1 VLFTRA
7 QTKELVMRLDGRR
20 ESDNVVDARGSGGR
34 GIMLGGG
41 GAMTLVVL
49 VLAMVFGVD
58 PRALLQNN
66 PPGGVVVENGEP
78 IDPANDPQAELKTF
92 VSKIL
97 ADTEDTWSELFQSQV
112 GKPYEPAPLVIF
124 SGSIQSA
131 CGGAT
136 AAVGPFY
143 CPADQRV
150 YIDLTFFEEMRSKF
164 RAPGDFAMA
173 YVVAHEVGHHVQDLL
188 GISQEVQNKQRQLAA
203 RGKEAESNH
212 LSVRLELQADFLAGV
227 WAHHAEKRQPFLEEG
242 DIDEALNAAKQIGD
256 DTLMKRSQGRVV
268 PDAFTHGTSQQR
280 SRWFKAGFRS
290 GKFDASEQLFSLDY
304 EDL

>member
-1 VLFTRA
+1 
-7 QTKELVMRLDGRR
+7 MRLDGRR

-34 GIMLGGG
+34 GLMLGGG

-49 VLAMVFGVD
+49 VLAMLFGVD
-58 PRALLQNN
+58 PRALLQDN
-66 PPGGVVVENGEP
+66 PPGGPVVENAEP
-78 IDPANDPQAELKTF
+78 IDPANDPQAELKIF

-97 ADTEDTWSELFQSQV
+97 ADTEDTWTELFQSQV
-112 GKPYEPAPLVIF
+112 GKRYEPAPLVIF
-124 SGSIQSA
+124 SGSVQSA

-143 CPADQRV
+143 CPGDQRV

-188 GISQEVQNKQRQLAA
+188 GISQEVQRKQQQLGS
-203 RGKEAESNH
+203 RGSETESNN

-256 DTLMKRSQGRVV
+256 DTLQKRSQGKVV

-290 GKFDASEQLFSLDY
+290 GRFDESDQLFKLDY